1 MASPLDIIEIPGYPG
16 LFTRRIVVEM
26 WQRAGSPPINDAGR
40 LYQQQLDA
48 RLKYEA
54 GTGSPADDPRR
65 PDKYPLAH
73 VRFGAL
79 DVANWARQ
87 AMIDAGF
94 EYPYDYEPW
103 HGQLP
108 NIYSYP
114 LVTSI
119 PASAYSNSTPFP
131 ATPPEEDD
139 MAYPITIDGKH
150 FFLLSPGF
158 IKHFDAITPAN
169 KTRDIVAANDTWI
182 NLNEAQF
189 LEQLDSFG
197 IPREVV
203 DANAGTVFDVRAGKF
218 AKGGM
223 WSWARHSYQNTKT
236 ILDSLKAVEPPKA

>member
-114 LVTSI
+114 LVTSV
-119 PASAYSNSTPFP
+119 PASAYSGFTPFP
-131 ATPPEEDD
+131 DIPQEDD
-139 MAYPITIDGKH
+139 MAYPI
-150 FFLLSPGF
+150 LLNDRHLFMLAPGY
-158 IKHFDAITPAN
+158 IKHFANGGDATLSRNI
-169 KTRDIVAANDTWI
+169 IAANDAWI
-182 NLNEAQF
+182 GLDTQQF
-189 LEQLDSFG
+189 LGQLDSFG
-197 IPREVV
+197 IPRELV
-203 DANAGTVFDVRAGKF
+203 DAANGYVYDVREKKMVA
-218 AKGGM
+218 GGM